1 MEDGSDYG
9 RHDDTEEFDDDEAF
23 GEVDETVPRANTN
36 SHDVNTAN
44 IAELLATVKEVSRAA
59 AVLPQM
65 KEEISQIRK
74 ELLEVKQYAEAV
86 HSYCQTLILSSG
98 SPTAREDEQL
108 KQHVKPVE
116 NIFTKAYIV
125 AAVTSTIPK
134 YAFELVAGM
143 NLREDCAS
151 AHLVLATVMP
161 QENQR
166 SVDTEAAARNSELK
180 SLIVKLL
187 IVHSAT
193 KAQRSTSISTAE
205 RTQIPTGQA
214 ETSSNDKPLPG
225 NISSQTPIRTVWM
238 NSGYIRPEIYDEVQR
253 EFSGKDVSDNSYSDS
268 RRSKKQKMSSDS
280 EFKDLVSRAV
290 VKRVYGRLHQFFRAG
305 RDDARRLFFGGL
317 GFILCDEAC
326 AQVSFDSSMEPAVN
340 IMTDIAR
347 AHPFTS
353 AVACKSNTDEAK
365 NASLISSMRAERKEL
380 HFTLNYKVTVTDGER
395 KSTKPMV
402 KKINLPNLALNFC
415 MALTQ
420 ATCGNLFLRRSTNS
434 LRMVYIVAVAF
445 RDLLVQYE
453 KLQNRRGSNDPDFS
467 TEWQSMIAMWKRVLP
482 GESAYSQ
489 ILTKEEILCMTS
501 EKYKKQMKAVTS
513 LNAGHPHT
521 SHQGVDEVQRDV
533 EEIEL
538 RM

>member
-1 MEDGSDYG
+1 M
-9 RHDDTEEFDDDEAF
+9 
-23 GEVDETVPRANTN
+23 
-36 SHDVNTAN
+36 
-44 IAELLATVKEVSRAA
+44 IACC
-59 AVLPQM
+59 
-65 KEEISQIRK
+65 
-74 ELLEVKQYAEAV
+74 
-86 HSYCQTLILSSG
+86 H
-98 SPTAREDEQL
+98 
-108 KQHVKPVE
+108 
-116 NIFTKAYIV
+116 
-125 AAVTSTIPK
+125 
-134 YAFELVAGM
+134 
-143 NLREDCAS
+143 DCAS
-151 AHLVLATVMP
+151 LLSGPPPPHIPADPSARLSFLTVFCVSH
-161 QENQR
+161 R
-166 SVDTEAAARNSELK
+166 
-180 SLIVKLL
+180 
-187 IVHSAT
+187 
-193 KAQRSTSISTAE
+193 
-205 RTQIPTGQA
+205 
-214 ETSSNDKPLPG
+214 
-225 NISSQTPIRTVWM
+225 
-238 NSGYIRPEIYDEVQR
+238 Y
-253 EFSGKDVSDNSYSDS
+253 GK
-268 RRSKKQKMSSDS
+268 
-280 EFKDLVSRAV
+280 FPRAV
-290 VKRVYGRLHQFFRAG
+290 RT
-305 RDDARRLFFGGL
+305 
-317 GFILCDEAC
+317 
-326 AQVSFDSSMEPAVN
+326 PVN

-353 AVACKSNTDEAK
+353 AVSCKSNTDEAK

-380 HFTLNYKVTVTDGER
+380 HLTLNYKVTVTDGER

-420 ATCGNLFLRRSTNS
+420 ATCGNLFIRRSTNS